1 MSLFIINEIFFD
13 LTCIITMNRLVKHS
27 IYNHI
32 LLSQN
37 SRILLRDRSCKWKY
51 ILFLKFEKNLYIPYY
66 ISISI
71 YSIVLSWAFSCNL
84 YLNMSIIILNISNSS
99 KSSNLVKYA
108 APTQHAKTRLHSQW
122 VELTENLTFQ
132 RIIHYDVV
140 SSI

>member
-13 LTCIITMNRLVKHS
+13 LTRIITMNRLVKHS

-32 LLSQN
+32 QLSQN
-37 SRILLRDRSCKWKY
+37 SKILLRDRSCKWKY

-71 YSIVLSWAFSCNL
+71 YSIVLLSACSCHL
-84 YLNMSIIILNISNSS
+84 YLNMSIVNLKISNSS
-99 KSSNLVKYA
+99 KSSNLVKYV
-108 APTQHAKTRLHSQW
+108 APTQHAKTRLHGHW
-122 VELTENLTFQ
+122 EKITENLTFQ
-132 RIIHYDVV
+132 RIIHYDVI